1 MKKIFL
7 SYFLFANIFSLL
19 AQINPYSFKERAE
32 FCDSQI
38 TADQSAQLL
47 QELDVLEDYFIK
59 KGLLADNSARSYRT
73 VYEKISEAN
82 DLNFEIDTTFQLLDS
97 LDYKVLLTCFYKVLT
112 NAQLSEL
119 NLNHYEAG
127 LRISENNGEE
137 ISPKIVAQRI
147 LDNLSLDDFE
157 LDFFRVA
164 SLVTFYLIASP
175 SSIIDIFPEHSEIT
189 DSDFEYI
196 KVLLDE
202 KSRICIENK
211 IVSVNKAKAT
221 INQFLSQDPNNR
233 GIELTSSKSTTYKSY
248 LELMEEINA
257 IYKELNQEFGPI
269 SKKIIVKVMD

>member
-1 MKKIFL
+1 MKQIFY
-7 SYFLFANIFSLL
+7 SYFLFANIVSLL
-19 AQINPYSFKERAE
+19 AQENPYSFQDRAQ

-38 TADQSAQLL
+38 TVDQSAQLL
-47 QELDVLEDYFIK
+47 QELDGLEDYFIK

-97 LDYKVLLTCFYKVLT
+97 LDYKVLLTCYYKVLT
-112 NAQLSEL
+112 NGQLSDL

-147 LDNLSLDDFE
+147 LDNLTIDDFE
-157 LDFFRVA
+157 LEFFRVS
-164 SLVTFYLIASP
+164 SLVAFYLIATP
-175 SSIIDIFPEHSEIT
+175 SSIMDPYSNEIT
-189 DSDFEYI
+189 DSELEYI

-211 IVSVNKAKAT
+211 IVRLNKAKAK

-233 GIELTSSKSTTYKSY
+233 GIELTSSRSTTYKSY

-257 IYKELNQEFGPI
+257 IYKELNEGFGPV
-269 SKKIIVKVMD
+269 SKKIIVKVLD

>member
-1 MKKIFL
+1 MKQIFS
-7 SYFLFANIFSLL
+7 SYFLFANIVSLL
-19 AQINPYSFKERAE
+19 AQENPYSFQDRAQ

-38 TADQSAQLL
+38 TVDQAAQLL
-47 QELDVLEDYFIK
+47 QELDGLEDYFIK

-97 LDYKVLLTCFYKVLT
+97 LDYKVLLTCYYKVLT
-112 NAQLSEL
+112 NGQLSDL

-147 LDNLSLDDFE
+147 LDNLTIDDFE
-157 LDFFRVA
+157 LEFFRVS
-164 SLVTFYLIASP
+164 SLVAFYLIATP
-175 SSIIDIFPEHSEIT
+175 SSIMDPYSNEIT
-189 DSDFEYI
+189 DSELEYI

-211 IVSVNKAKAT
+211 IVRLNKAKAK

-233 GIELTSSKSTTYKSY
+233 GIELTSSRSTTYKSY

-257 IYKELNQEFGPI
+257 IYKELNEGFGPV
-269 SKKIIVKVMD
+269 SKKIIVKVLD

>member
-7 SYFLFANIFSLL
+7 SCFLFANLVTLL
-19 AQINPYSFKERAE
+19 AQKNPNSFQERAE

-47 QELDVLEDYFIK
+47 QELNILEDYFIK
-59 KGLLADNSARSYRT
+59 KGLLADKSARSYRT
-73 VYEKISEAN
+73 VYEKISEEN

-97 LDYKVLLTCFYKVLT
+97 LDYKILLSCYFKVLT
-112 NAQLSEL
+112 NGQLSEL
-119 NLNHYEAG
+119 NLNHYQAG

-137 ISPKIVAQRI
+137 IRPKIVAQRI
-147 LDNLSLDDFE
+147 LDNLTLDDFK
-157 LDFFRVA
+157 LDFFRVS

-175 SSIIDIFPEHSEIT
+175 SSIIDIFPEYSEIT

-202 KSRICIENK
+202 QSRICIENK
-211 IVSVNKAKAT
+211 IVSVDKAKAK

-233 GIELTSSKSTTYKSY
+233 GIELTSSKSTTYQSY
-248 LELMEEINA
+248 LELMEEINS
-257 IYKELNQEFGPI
+257 IYKELNEGFGPI